1 MKISQKHAN
10 YVKNLYKNVKDCFSQ
25 IKNGVVEEAQDL
37 KKTVEPE
44 WNSFLNT
51 VGMAVRP
58 PKSKV
63 LKEEVT
69 KLQAEYFR
77 ARIGMN
83 LQQDDITRFLKEKEI
98 AKLETK
104 VFAATERYNRFVA
117 REAACQKAMDMLN
130 NNK

>member
-1 MKISQKHAN
+1 MKISQKNVN
-10 YVKNLYKNVKDCFSQ
+10 YVKSVYKNVKERFSQ
-25 IKNGVVEEAQDL
+25 IKDDVVEEAKDL

-44 WNSFLNT
+44 WNSFWNT
-51 VGMAVRP
+51 VDIVTHP

-77 ARIGMN
+77 ARVGLN
-83 LQQDDITRFLKEKEI
+83 LQQDDITRFLKEREI

-104 VFAATERYNRFVA
+104 IFAATDRCNRFIA
-117 REAACQKAMDMLN
+117 REAACQKAMDLLN
-130 NNK
+130 TK

>member
-1 MKISQKHAN
+1 MKIS
-10 YVKNLYKNVKDCFSQ
+10 KNNISRIKNVYKTVKERLSKAKD
-25 IKNGVVEEAQDL
+25 NVVEDVQDF

-44 WNSFLNT
+44 WNSFWTT
-51 VGMAVRP
+51 VDMVAHP

-77 ARIGMN
+77 ARIGLN
-83 LQQDDITRFLKEKEI
+83 IQQDDITRFLKEKEI

-104 VFAATERYNRFVA
+104 IFAATDRCNRFIA
-117 REAACQKAMDMLN
+117 RETACQKAMDLLN
-130 NNK
+130 KTK

>member
-1 MKISQKHAN
+1 MKISQKNVN
-10 YVKNLYKNVKDCFSQ
+10 YVKNVYKNVKERFSQ
-25 IKNGVVEEAQDL
+25 ITADVVDEAKDL

-44 WNSFLNT
+44 WNSFWNT
-51 VGMAVRP
+51 VDIVTHP

-77 ARIGMN
+77 ARIGLN

-98 AKLETK
+98 AKLEAK
-104 VFAATERYNRFVA
+104 IFVATDRCNRFIA
-117 REAACQKAMDMLN
+117 REAACQKAMDLLN
-130 NNK
+130 TK

>member
-1 MKISQKHAN
+1 MKISQKNAN
-10 YVKNLYKNVKDCFSQ
+10 YVKNIYKNVKECFSQ

-44 WNSFLNT
+44 WDSFWNT
-51 VGMAVRP
+51 VDIVTHP

-77 ARIGMN
+77 ARIGLN
-83 LQQDDITRFLKEKEI
+83 LQQDDITKFLKEKEI
-98 AKLETK
+98 AKLEARIF
-104 VFAATERYNRFVA
+104 VATDRCNRFIA

>member
-1 MKISQKHAN
+1 MKISQKNVN
-10 YVKNLYKNVKDCFSQ
+10 YVKNVYKNVKERFSQ
-25 IKNGVVEEAQDL
+25 IKDDVVDEAKDL

-44 WNSFLNT
+44 WNSFWNT
-51 VGMAVRP
+51 VDIVTHP

-77 ARIGMN
+77 ARIGLN

-98 AKLETK
+98 AKLEAK
-104 VFAATERYNRFVA
+104 IFVATDRCNRFIA
-117 REAACQKAMDMLN
+117 REAACQKAMDLLN
-130 NNK
+130 TK

>member
-1 MKISQKHAN
+1 MKISQKNVN
-10 YVKNLYKNVKDCFSQ
+10 YVKNVYKNVKERFSQ
-25 IKNGVVEEAQDL
+25 IKGDVVDEAKDL

-44 WNSFLNT
+44 WNSFWNT
-51 VGMAVRP
+51 VDIVTHP

-77 ARIGMN
+77 ARIGLN

-98 AKLETK
+98 AKLEAK
-104 VFAATERYNRFVA
+104 IFVATDRCNRFIA
-117 REAACQKAMDMLN
+117 REAACQKAMDLLN
-130 NNK
+130 TK